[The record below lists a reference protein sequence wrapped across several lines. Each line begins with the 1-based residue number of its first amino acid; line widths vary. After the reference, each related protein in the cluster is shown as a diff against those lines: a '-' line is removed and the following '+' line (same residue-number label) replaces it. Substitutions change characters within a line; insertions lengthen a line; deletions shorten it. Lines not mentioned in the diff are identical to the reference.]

1 MKSNTPWFWLGKIEM
16 SYDVMAKT
24 KTVIDDPLHL
34 DSHAGRNGACIYWRL
49 VVTWVLIS
57 AWIGLSM
64 AGAQETGALESVAS
78 QLAAELV
85 RYFPPVNGEVIK
97 VDGNHIY
104 IDLGAKDEVWTG
116 LRLLVFRE
124 GEALKHPTT
133 GEVVGHD
140 ELQLGEM
147 TLVRLSENHAVGIH
161 LTDDASVPVQPGDK
175 VRLTAGRLDVS
186 LVPPVGPLPANV
198 SQTAVSAQLK
208 DALEAT
214 GRFRVQGAERVNA
227 WLLEHNVAPAAVV
240 EPPYLQRLTKSF
252 KTPYLVQ
259 PTLKSAQGQS
269 LLALRLLAATQTEP
283 VAVASA
289 VLTAAGGGVASTLP
303 PSAGAVASAPN
314 PSATQDK
321 FGGLF
326 VQPLMAQPG
335 GFPWNLAEGMT
346 EIHHFDDILV
356 GLDAGDPDGDGR
368 VDVVM
373 ATESRISLYQLSG
386 QKLQLVDEIKA
397 DRQGHFMSAQFVQLD
412 AASPLGIV
420 VNHQVK
426 TDGVESFVLALQGQK
441 LIYWQTRIYET
452 LLAVDSNGDGVN
464 DRIWA
469 QTLDRARFFSRD
481 AVRVYL
487 PGNGKLQFQ
496 NNLKVPYALRA
507 TGAVLANL
515 GTGSEAERHLVFVD
529 ERNHLEVYRG
539 KDKLWQSSDTVGGSY
554 AQAQLPQGGEMDV
567 RIGDQLMNTFPF
579 EPIPEPVDVDG
590 DGVDEILVIR
600 NSASLGGVVPNRARY
615 TTGDI
620 ALLKAGPYGFTISPV
635 SPKFDGMVSGVSV
648 VPHPSPGVLIAI
660 SKRQG
665 VFGNKQQTIIFLSH
679 LPLS

>member
-1 MKSNTPWFWLGKIEM
+1 
-16 SYDVMAKT
+16 
-24 KTVIDDPLHL
+24 
-34 DSHAGRNGACIYWRL
+34 
-49 VVTWVLIS
+49 
-57 AWIGLSM
+57 
-64 AGAQETGALESVAS
+64 
-78 QLAAELV
+78 
-85 RYFPPVNGEVIK
+85 
-97 VDGNHIY
+97 
-104 IDLGAKDEVWTG
+104 
-116 LRLLVFRE
+116 
-124 GEALKHPTT
+124 
-133 GEVVGHD
+133 
-140 ELQLGEM
+140 
-147 TLVRLSENHAVGIH
+147 
-161 LTDDASVPVQPGDK
+161 
-175 VRLTAGRLDVS
+175 
-186 LVPPVGPLPANV
+186 
-198 SQTAVSAQLK
+198 
-208 DALEAT
+208 
-214 GRFRVQGAERVNA
+214 
-227 WLLEHNVAPAAVV
+227 
-240 EPPYLQRLTKSF
+240 
-252 KTPYLVQ
+252 
-259 PTLKSAQGQS
+259 
-269 LLALRLLAATQTEP
+269 
-283 VAVASA
+283 
-289 VLTAAGGGVASTLP
+289 
-303 PSAGAVASAPN
+303 
-314 PSATQDK
+314 
-321 FGGLF
+321 
-326 VQPLMAQPG
+326 MAQPG

-346 EIHHFDDILV
+346 EIHHFDDVLV

-373 ATESRISLYQLSG
+373 ATESRVSLYQLSG

-496 NNLKVPYALRA
+496 NNLKMPYALRA